1 MLSPSAELSELNTT
15 NLSPIEA
22 PFYSVKSKKRKRS
35 RKSGEL
41 SDNNPHKKTVTK
53 TPKKTSNPVSNIC
66 SKDMTDDKS
75 PQNMEE
81 NEVELSPELKEL
93 EKRLNTSMLININ
106 KCIAEALQPIKDS
119 IEKIVN
125 SSTQIDSHD
134 NEIKRLNVENSALKT
149 QVTELRNDME
159 SIKTKLNQLEN
170 KSLEFNLIFRGVEE
184 SLNETEDVLKDKIHR
199 IISDTYNYQDEQ
211 SHLSAA
217 RCCIIRR
224 CKRLGGPNPHR
235 PRPISVEFE
244 SKKDVDA
251 ILEYKYYLPK
261 GIFADKEYCVDT
273 ERRRRILRPILC
285 AAKMKPDLK
294 LKSHMEYDKLVID
307 GKRYGMDHLDKLPQ
321 TISPINVSTKSNDK
335 VFGFFGELC
344 PLSNFHPANF
354 IHEGQS
360 YHSSEQFIQ
369 HAKAQYFNDQETAQR
384 ILNAQSA
391 LACKQLGYYVK
402 NFNQENWVDSIETLC
417 KDGIRAKFEQNPSL
431 PKVLL
436 STGDKTIVESSKDNV
451 WGTGI
456 ALFRWDCLNE
466 RLWSS
471 KGKLGVLLMEI
482 RDTHKFG
489 SNAPQ

>member
-15 NLSPIEA
+15 NLDPIEA
-22 PFYSVKSKKRKRS
+22 TFQSVKSKKRKRS

-41 SDNNPHKKTVTK
+41 SDNNPHKRTVTK
-53 TPKKTSNPVSNIC
+53 TPKKMSDPVPNHC
-66 SKDMTDDKS
+66 SKDITDDKS
-75 PQNMEE
+75 PQDMEE
-81 NEVELSPELKEL
+81 NGVELSPELKEL
-93 EKRLNTSMLININ
+93 EKRLNISMLININ

-125 SSTQIDSHD
+125 SSAQIDGHD

-149 QVTELRNDME
+149 KVSELRNDME

-199 IISDTYNYQDEQ
+199 IISNTYNYHDEQ
-211 SHLSAA
+211 SRLSAV

-224 CKRLGGPNPHR
+224 CKRLGRPNPHR
-235 PRPISVEFE
+235 PCPISAEFE

-261 GIFADKEYCVDT
+261 GVFADKEYCADT
-273 ERRRRILRPILC
+273 ERKHRILRPILR
-285 AAKMKPDLK
+285 AAKMKPELK

-307 GKRYGMDHLDKLPQ
+307 GKRYGTDDLDKLPQ

-354 IHEGQS
+354 IHKGQS

-402 NFNQENWVDSIETLC
+402 NFNQQNWVDSIENLC

-431 PKVLL
+431 LRVLL
-436 STGDKTIVESSKDNV
+436 STGDKTIVESSKDDV

-466 RLWSS
+466 HLWFS
-471 KGKLGVLLMEI
+471 KGKLGALLMEI
-482 RDTHKFG
+482 RDTHKIR